1 MLQNANLADWCGS
14 IYVGLFVRR
23 RHREKEKKKTEETK
37 SNKEKQV
44 KNHIQLYKYNKGTSA
59 FLAKRRGVQR
69 IRDWYRY
76 IPIFNQHQK

>member
-14 IYVGLFVRR
+14 IYAGLFVRR

-44 KNHIQLYKYNKGTSA
+44 KITYNYTSTTKA
-59 FLAKRRGVQR
+59 QVLFWLSAEV
-69 IRDWYRY
+69 YRY